1 MIKVQWNDFARRRN
15 LQLEKFIETM
25 SYNQYKRWCEYRSV
39 VPVDEASYIVNT
51 QVKDAPPVEIV
62 EEPRKEYTRKELTK
76 MLKADVTSVATDL
89 KIDLDGTETKKKIIS
104 LILGLNKS

>member
-25 SYNQYKRWCEYRSV
+25 TYNQYKRWCEYRSV
-39 VPVDEASYIVNT
+39 IPVDEALYS
-51 QVKDAPPVEIV
+51 VEAQV
-62 EEPRKEYTRKELTK
+62 EETPKQYTRKELTK

-104 LILGLNKS
+104 LILSLNKS

>member
-15 LQLEKFIETM
+15 LELEKFIETM
-25 SYNQYKRWCEYRSV
+25 TYNQYKRWCEYRSV
-39 VPVDEASYIVNT
+39 IPVDEASYSKVVQIEEVS
-51 QVKDAPPVEIV
+51 PVTV
-62 EEPRKEYTRKELTK
+62 EESRKEYTRKELTK
-76 MLKADVTSVATDL
+76 MLKADVTSIATDL